1 MDKKIDDLK
10 KNIDQWFEG
19 QSKMI
24 KIIVHHVCA
33 LLIENIKAIIKAE
46 IKDEI
51 DGRVNSE
58 EHTLQQ
64 EILSMKQVNLQI

>member
-1 MDKKIDDLK
+1 
-10 KNIDQWFEG
+10 
-19 QSKMI
+19 MI

-33 LLIENIKAIIKAE
+33 LLTENIKAIIKAE
-46 IKDEI
+46 IKNEI
-51 DGRVNSE
+51 DERVNSE

>member
-1 MDKKIDDLK
+1 
-10 KNIDQWFEG
+10 
-19 QSKMI
+19 MI

-46 IKDEI
+46 IKNEI

>member
-19 QSKMI
+19 QSEMI

-46 IKDEI
+46 IKNEI